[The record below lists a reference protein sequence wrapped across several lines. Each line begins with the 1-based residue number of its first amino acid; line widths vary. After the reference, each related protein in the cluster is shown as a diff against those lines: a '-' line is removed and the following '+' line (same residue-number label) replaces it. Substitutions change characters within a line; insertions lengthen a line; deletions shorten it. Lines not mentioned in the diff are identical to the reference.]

1 MTCDRWIRKTFV
13 LLLMIV
19 GMASP
24 SVEAD
29 PPPIVNQ
36 PARQGE
42 SDIRDVREA
51 VARESAQNLA
61 RHLLSGQ
68 MPPKHDW
75 RRQPPLRHKKGEP
88 EATPGGLGYGI
99 SFDDN
104 ALLWTNS
111 TIADYYVIAPTVLD
125 GYVSSLYLTSTC
137 RAQLGTESLI
147 SYFEQ
152 AEASFWVYDWAQG
165 NHWQV
170 GLDNLPA
177 THPEYL
183 TMRPDEF
190 GLSRQMCHI
199 RNGTFYQGLSG
210 GLYHWQNQVMLFNFS
225 RDGWDLIYSYSYTTT
240 SLAANLYTSGGGG
253 WWGPIVE
260 TFDTYT
266 NVNPVGF
273 DLIRLFQDGNPNPLW
288 ITPNNSTLSQ
298 SSPWQLLTLATNTS
312 FTVAVSSTNLA
323 VGSYNLGTLC
333 VTATT
338 NAAFFLLH
346 PTAGMVSAYW
356 VLTPNSNTWDRT
368 VVGLPPGEYS
378 INFNTVPGLD
388 TPVPQVF
395 AIAADSIT
403 TVQAPY
409 APTLLVAP
417 AITGQAMPPGGA
429 FQTTFTG
436 PPGQLFSVRGT
447 NLLTAPMTTWPVLTN
462 GTFGLSGSVTFTD
475 PDAST
480 NTVRYYRI
488 SSP

>member
-1 MTCDRWIRKTFV
+1 MRTFV

-19 GMASP
+19 GMAST
-24 SVEAD
+24 SVDAD
-29 PPPIVNQ
+29 SPPIANE
-36 PARQGE
+36 PASQGVP
-42 SDIRDVREA
+42 DIRDVREA

-61 RHLLSGQ
+61 RHFLSGQ

-75 RRQPPLRHKKGEP
+75 RRQSPLRHKQGEP
-88 EATPGGLGYGI
+88 ETTPGGIGYGI
-99 SFDDN
+99 SFDSS
-104 ALLWTNS
+104 ALLWTTS

-125 GYVSSLYLTSTC
+125 GYVSTLYLTSTC
-137 RAQLGTESLI
+137 RAQMGTESLI
-147 SYFEQ
+147 WYNEQ
-152 AEASFWVYDWAQG
+152 DPASFWVYDWAQ
-165 NHWQV
+165 NSANRWQA

-183 TMRPDEF
+183 TLRPDEF
-190 GLSRQMCHI
+190 GISRQMCHI
-199 RNGTFYQGLSG
+199 RNGTFYQGPAI
-210 GLYHWQNQVMLFNFS
+210 GLYQWQNQVMLFNFS
-225 RDGWDLIYSYSYTTT
+225 RGGWDLIYSFAYTTT
-240 SLAANLYTSGGGG
+240 NLTNNLYTAGGGG

-288 ITPNNSTLSQ
+288 ITPNNASVSH
-298 SSPWQLLTLATNTS
+298 SSPWQLLTLAPNTG

-338 NAAFFLLH
+338 NAASFWLS
-346 PTAGMVSAYW
+346 PTAGLASAYW
-356 VLTPNSNTWDRT
+356 VLTPSSNTWDKT
-368 VVGLPPGEYS
+368 VVGLPVGEYA
-378 INFNTVPGLD
+378 INFNPAPGLD

-395 AIAADSIT
+395 AIAADRIT

-409 APTLLVAP
+409 AAALLLAP
-417 AITGQAMPPGGA
+417 AITGQAMLPGGA

-436 PPGQLFSVRGT
+436 PLGQPFSVRGT
-447 NLLTAPMTTWPVLTN
+447 NLLTAPMATWPVLTN
-462 GTFGLSGSVTFTD
+462 GTFALSGSVTFTD

-480 NTVRYYRI
+480 NPGRFYRI